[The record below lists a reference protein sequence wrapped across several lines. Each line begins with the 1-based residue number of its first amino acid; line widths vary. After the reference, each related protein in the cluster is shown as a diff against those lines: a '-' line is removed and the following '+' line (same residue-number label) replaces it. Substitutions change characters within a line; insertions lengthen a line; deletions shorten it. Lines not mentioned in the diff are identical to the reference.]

1 MVAGSDFEA
10 AVAGIGSLT
19 EPARRELYRYVCSR
33 DDSVG
38 REEAAAATGLSHHRA
53 KFHLDRLAADGLLEV
68 DYRRLGER
76 TGPGAG
82 RPAKVYR
89 RSGVELAVS
98 LPERDYELV
107 GRLLAAAIEA
117 SAQSGRP
124 VLDALGEVAAE
135 HGRDMAA
142 TIGRHASTAELVD
155 RVLALLSEHGYEPRQ
170 ETERVTLE
178 NCPFHTL
185 SQEHTSLVCGM
196 NHAML
201 DGLTQELQPPCL
213 RAELEPAAGRC
224 CVVLHGTSPSGS
236 AASPA

>member
-1 MVAGSDFEA
+1 MVADSDFDK

-19 EPARRELYRYVCSR
+19 EPARRDLYRYVCSR
-33 DDSVG
+33 DDPVG

-89 RSGVELAVS
+89 RSGAQLAVS

-117 SAQSGRP
+117 SAQSGQP

-135 HGRDMAA
+135 HGRALAA
-142 TIGRHASTAELVD
+142 AIGVHATAPELVD
-155 RVLALLSEHGYEPRQ
+155 RVLTLLSEHGYEPRH
-170 ETERVTLE
+170 EAGRITME

-201 DGLTQELQPPCL
+201 EGFTQELQPPCL

-224 CVVLHGTSPSGS
+224 CVVLHAQDGPAGS
-236 AASPA
+236 AD